1 MGIRYQMS
9 FLQGRH
15 VPEYARMI
23 QHVAAYND
31 SLKAVDNG
39 GKTKRPLRVSVEL
52 EKKRPALA
60 ELVPLAD
67 VVSIFITCLCA

>member
-1 MGIRYQMS
+1 MRIRHQMT

-31 SLKAVDNG
+31 SLKSVDSG
-39 GKTKRPLRVSVEL
+39 GKTRGPLRVSVEL
-52 EKKRPALA
+52 EKKRPALT

-67 VVSIFITCLCA
+67 VVSLFITWLCA